1 MSRYSTYGRLD
12 NRIEKEG
19 DVGFVGF
26 NNRLRPDQLQSGLL
40 ADAQNIRIDRNGQA
54 QVRKGI
60 DLITNPLVAGSSAL
74 ILPFYLVANDTS
86 VTVNRN
92 NSGEVVITNVNAAN
106 FSTNGTV
113 NITGVT
119 DLNPVVNGD
128 RPFTKNSDTQITI
141 SDQSYSGTAGGTA
154 TVKFGII
161 NNDAVESIYGSCSF
175 SDPNS
180 VGSQYIIFASNG
192 KAIAIN
198 LETLVS
204 TDIVYPTGF
213 NISEEA
219 SMIQAFNKVFIFR
232 NGKEALE
239 WNGSFSG
246 TPAFTKVQSGTYSQ
260 PALLTTPS
268 SGFSIANNIA
278 TVDLGSTAHNLL
290 EGDIIKI
297 LSSSN
302 STLTEGDT
310 FVVATIVDANEFKFF
325 VTADNLSA
333 ASNITPRF
341 SRSASVG
348 MGFTHMPAPPFAVYH
363 QRRLFMPFNFT
374 VDSGLANQGTFT
386 SRGILDEVIGSRVLD
401 TNTYDQFASQ
411 FRFNAGTSDFVVGM
425 HSFTDD
431 SLIVF
436 NRNSIHLIQNTTSLG
451 SSSNKLL
458 TDEIGC
464 VARESIEQ
472 VGNRILFLSDNG
484 VYGTEFL
491 DEYNL
496 RGTQTPLS
504 EPINSTIERINK
516 NAKSKSVSVYF
527 DNRYYLAVPLDTSS
541 KNNAIL
547 IYNFLNNQ
555 WESIDSVKSTNFNIS
570 NMFVVGE
577 GDSRGI
583 YIINDLGG
591 IFRLDARN
599 DDKDT
604 IVSQIGGAQENIII
618 PASITTRQYTVKSL
632 DRKKW
637 RDFDFHVQSSDVN
650 VSDFDI
656 VVETENPDSSD
667 VLGKLSDYNT
677 PKETEEISTDGK
689 LDIGEDVSI
698 RGRIGNRRGYG
709 IQFTI
714 NNTIGRPMIRA
725 IEVEGSTAMRS
736 TDKAI

>member
-12 NRIEKEG
+12 NRIDKEG

-40 ADAQNIRIDRNGQA
+40 ADAQNVRIDRNGQV

-60 DLITNPLVAGSSAL
+60 DLVTNPLVAGSAAL
-74 ILPFYLVANDTS
+74 ILPFHLVADDTS
-86 VTVNRN
+86 VNVAQT
-92 NSGEVVITNVNAAN
+92 GGAIVITNVDATN
-106 FSTNGTV
+106 FPTNGTV
-113 NITGVT
+113 NISGVT
-119 DLNPVVNGD
+119 MSQEPQVNGD

-141 SDQSYSGTAGGTA
+141 SDQSYSGTPSGTA

-175 SDPNS
+175 SDPNATA
-180 VGSQYIIFASNG
+180 SQYIIFATNG
-192 KAIAIN
+192 KAVAIN
-198 LETLVS
+198 LETNVS
-204 TDIVYPTGF
+204 TDIAYPTGF

-219 SMIQAFNKVFIFR
+219 SMLQAFNKVFIFR

-260 PALLTTPS
+260 PALLTTPA
-268 SGFSIANNIA
+268 SGFSISNNIA

-290 EGDIIKI
+290 EGDIIEV
-297 LSSSN
+297 LASSN

-310 FVVATIVDANEFKFF
+310 FVVSTVVDANEFKFF
-325 VTADNLSA
+325 VTANNLSA

-374 VDSGLANQGTFT
+374 VDAGTATQGTFT
-386 SRGILDEVIGSRVLD
+386 SRGILDEVIGSRILD
-401 TNTYDQFASQ
+401 TDTYDQFASQ
-411 FRFNAGTSDFVVGM
+411 FRFNAGTADFVVGM

-436 NRNSIHLIQNTTSLG
+436 NRNSIHLIQNTTSLA
-451 SSSNKLL
+451 SSTNKLL

-464 VARESIEQ
+464 VARQSIEQ
-472 VGNRILFLSDNG
+472 IGNRILFLSDNG

-504 EPINSTIERINK
+504 EPINTTIQRINK
-516 NAKSKSVSVYF
+516 DFQSKAVSTYF

-541 KNNAIL
+541 KNNAII
-547 IYNFLNNQ
+547 IYNFLNKQ
-555 WESIDSVKSTNFNIS
+555 WESIDSVKEPNFNIS

-577 GDSRGI
+577 GTSRGI

-591 IFRLDARN
+591 IFKLDARN

-604 IVSQIGGAQENIII
+604 IITQIGGAQENKDIEG
-618 PASITTRQYTVKSL
+618 SITTRQYTVNSL
-632 DRKKW
+632 ERKRW
-637 RDFDFHVQSSDVN
+637 RDFDIHVQSSDVN
-650 VSDFDI
+650 QSDFDI
-656 VVETENPDSSD
+656 SVETENPDFVD
-667 VLGKLSDYNT
+667 VLGKLSDFNL
-677 PKETEEISTDGK
+677 PKEDSELSTDGK

-709 IQFTI
+709 IQFTL
-714 NNTIGRPMIRA
+714 NNTVGRPIIRS
-725 IEVEGSTAMRS
+725 IETEGSTTMRS
-736 TDKAI
+736 IDKAI

>member
-1 MSRYSTYGRLD
+1 
-12 NRIEKEG
+12 
-19 DVGFVGF
+19 
-26 NNRLRPDQLQSGLL
+26 
-40 ADAQNIRIDRNGQA
+40 
-54 QVRKGI
+54 
-60 DLITNPLVAGSSAL
+60 
-74 ILPFYLVANDTS
+74 
-86 VTVNRN
+86 
-92 NSGEVVITNVNAAN
+92 
-106 FSTNGTV
+106 
-113 NITGVT
+113 
-119 DLNPVVNGD
+119 
-128 RPFTKNSDTQITI
+128 
-141 SDQSYSGTAGGTA
+141 
-154 TVKFGII
+154 
-161 NNDAVESIYGSCSF
+161 
-175 SDPNS
+175 
-180 VGSQYIIFASNG
+180 
-192 KAIAIN
+192 
-198 LETLVS
+198 
-204 TDIVYPTGF
+204 
-213 NISEEA
+213 
-219 SMIQAFNKVFIFR
+219 
-232 NGKEALE
+232 
-239 WNGSFSG
+239 
-246 TPAFTKVQSGTYSQ
+246 
-260 PALLTTPS
+260 
-268 SGFSIANNIA
+268 
-278 TVDLGSTAHNLL
+278 
-290 EGDIIKI
+290 
-297 LSSSN
+297 
-302 STLTEGDT
+302 
-310 FVVATIVDANEFKFF
+310 
-325 VTADNLSA
+325 
-333 ASNITPRF
+333 
-341 SRSASVG
+341 